1 MNLSCEV
8 SLDDYSDTIAAG
20 VSSRSGTHSG
30 LCMKLWVISLVWID
44 LFVITMPNISIK
56 QPQNISKN
64 SGGFAPGPPC
74 LHFLLTTINKL
85 DPDFRSGGLTHVTP
99 NTESVSAGLTD
110 FCSLLFDW
118 FWFWEEKHFW
128 GVPQQIGY
136 FESANRNQRRQN
148 RRSQP
153 MKGFTRKARSSAFG
167 DFPN

>member
-74 LHFLLTTINKL
+74 LHFLLTTINKF

-99 NTESVSAGLTD
+99 NTESVSAGLKPTKRSR
-110 FCSLLFDW
+110 SLQALHSKSGSRW
-118 FWFWEEKHFW
+118 SR
-128 GVPQQIGY
+128 GQAPPNLLSPRAAILSGY
-136 FESANRNQRRQN
+136 
-148 RRSQP
+148 
-153 MKGFTRKARSSAFG
+153 
-167 DFPN
+167 